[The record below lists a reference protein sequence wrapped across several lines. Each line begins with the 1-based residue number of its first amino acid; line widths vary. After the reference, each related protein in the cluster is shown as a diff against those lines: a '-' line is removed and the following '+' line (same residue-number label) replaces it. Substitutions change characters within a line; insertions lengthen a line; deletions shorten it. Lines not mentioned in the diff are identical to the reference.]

1 VSDFRSLRVATLA
14 LALTTPTPAPAPAFA
29 QAASERLWLAGR
41 YDRNH
46 VVIYFS
52 AVKFNGT
59 VPPDAVK
66 IAEPK
71 ADAFFYPVGLPAS
84 FVSQLQKKTPR
95 AERFSIGDRYDVLL
109 DGGRVATIT
118 LDRLVG
124 FENDEQ
130 VGNDSY
136 IGALGRVA
144 PRDIPRL
151 AKDYYVARRHRS
163 ASAGKTKTDRRDSQ
177 AHLGRE
183 PMSAELQASI
193 LPLLE
198 DALARD
204 TTGHPQLTAP
214 NGTPVITRAQSF
226 ALADGSTRYY
236 VSAGAGRAQSQQ
248 CARVLAFLNPQPTLR
263 VVSLDK
269 SYCLNDPEAPS
280 LLNVAHLGRGRTGLI
295 VNVPGADGRDLRLVE
310 YRDGVG
316 LFHMRIIQII
326 AAGE

>member
-1 VSDFRSLRVATLA
+1 MSASRWLRAV
-14 LALTTPTPAPAPAFA
+14 ALTLMVGHPTATSVFA
-29 QAASERLWLAGR
+29 QTAPERLWLAGR

-46 VVIYFS
+46 VVMYFS

-59 VPPDAVK
+59 VPADAVK

-84 FVSQLQKKTPR
+84 YVSQLQKKTPR
-95 AERFSIGDRYDVLL
+95 AERFSVGDRYDVLL

-118 LDRLVG
+118 LDELVG

-151 AKDYYVARRHRS
+151 TKDYYVARRHR
-163 ASAGKTKTDRRDSQ
+163 ATSAGKSKAIDRRDSQ

-183 PMSAELQASI
+183 PVSADLEARM
-193 LPLLE
+193 LPLLQE
-198 DALARD
+198 ALAKD
-204 TTGHPQLTAP
+204 TTGNPQLSAA
-214 NGTPVITRAQSF
+214 NGTPVITLAQSF

-236 VSAGAGRAQSQQ
+236 VSARVGSAQSQQ
-248 CARVLAFLNPQPTLR
+248 CARVHAFVNPQPTLR

-295 VNVPGADGRDLRLVE
+295 VNVWGGDGRDLRLVE

-316 LFHMRIIQII
+316 LFHLRIIQII
-326 AAGE
+326 GAGE